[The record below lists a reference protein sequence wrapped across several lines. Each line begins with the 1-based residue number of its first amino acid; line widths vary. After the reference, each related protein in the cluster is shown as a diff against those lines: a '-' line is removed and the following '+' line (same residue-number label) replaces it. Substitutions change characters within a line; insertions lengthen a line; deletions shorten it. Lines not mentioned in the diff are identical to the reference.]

1 MGSFPMKL
9 GCVESGTA
17 GSGREAPAS
26 ALPSA
31 FLTPPGGCRGGPW
44 LKKVQCNGTDADTLC
59 SCVREDKERRQ
70 VSKQPVCSL
79 FGMWQAKLIVCFA
92 F

>member
-17 GSGREAPAS
+17 GSGHEAPAS

-31 FLTPPGGCRGGPW
+31 FLTPPRRVSGRSLVKEGAVQWDRCRHAV
-44 LKKVQCNGTDADTLC
+44 LLC
-59 SCVREDKERRQ
+59 SGRQ
-70 VSKQPVCSL
+70 R
-79 FGMWQAKLIVCFA
+79 AKA
-92 F
+92 SQ